1 MISYH
6 VLKFKLYQLL
16 RLFCLVYTTLTKSDS
31 LGLLL
36 KLSSMRFFS
45 SFLPFLFLLFFSK
58 IFSLLLLYFGWK
70 KLKNSM
76 RKVFL
81 CSFSLCYVVVFW
93 AQYSL

>member
-36 KLSSMRFFS
+36 KLSSTMFFS
-45 SFLPFLFLLFFSK
+45 SFLPFLLFFSK